1 MEGTGILSNFTA
13 IFCRF
18 SMSVYTP
25 LSLEEVQAFAEPYG
39 LAVID
44 PIPIQGGLQNTNY
57 YLVDQSQKQYVL
69 TVFEELDAEG
79 AGELVPVLDC
89 LGQAGVPVAV
99 PLKHSGQAI
108 HSIADKPAQIAPR
121 LMGEHPEDASI
132 VQIQAIAQAQAKL
145 HLALQGFPLER
156 DFNRNHQYWS
166 EVAAQLKPQMN
177 ADDQALLAQVFQQFA
192 QITQQHPDRPTG
204 FIHSDLFRDNTL
216 FEGDQLQGILDFYEL
231 NQDEWLFDIAISIN
245 DFCTAYPQAHLDQAK
260 ADAFLAAYQRIR
272 TLTEDELACLNIFL
286 AMAACRFWSMRLQV
300 AQKNAEHG
308 RTGDDILQKNPLE
321 MRMMLQ
327 DRLQRITA

>member
-1 MEGTGILSNFTA
+1 
-13 IFCRF
+13 
-18 SMSVYTP
+18 MSVYTP

-44 PIPIQGGLQNTNY
+44 LIPIQGGIQNTNY
-57 YLVDQSQKQYVL
+57 FLVDQSKKQYVL

-132 VQIQAIAQAQAKL
+132 AQIQAIAQAQAKL
-145 HLALQGFPLER
+145 HLALRDFPLER

-166 EVAAQLKPQMN
+166 DVAAQLKPQMN

-231 NQDEWLFDIAISIN
+231 NQDEWLFDVAISIN

-260 ADAFLAAYQRIR
+260 ADAFLAAYQDIR

-308 RTGDDILQKNPLE
+308 RTGDDILQKDPLQ
-321 MRMMLQ
+321 MRMMMQ

>member
-1 MEGTGILSNFTA
+1 
-13 IFCRF
+13 
-18 SMSVYTP
+18 MSVYTP

-44 PIPIQGGLQNTNY
+44 LIPIQGGIQNTNY
-57 YLVDQSQKQYVL
+57 FLVDQSKKHYVL

-132 VQIQAIAQAQAKL
+132 AQIQAIAQAQAKL

-166 EVAAQLKPQMN
+166 DVAAQLKPQMN

-260 ADAFLAAYQRIR
+260 ADAFLAAYQGIR

-300 AQKNAEHG
+300 AQKNAEQG
-308 RTGDDILQKNPLE
+308 RTGDDILQKDPLQ
-321 MRMMLQ
+321 MRMMMQ

>member
-1 MEGTGILSNFTA
+1 
-13 IFCRF
+13 
-18 SMSVYTP
+18 MSVYTP
-25 LSLEEVQAFAEPYG
+25 LSLEEVQTFAEPYG

-44 PIPIQGGLQNTNY
+44 LIPIQGGIQNTNY
-57 YLVDQSQKQYVL
+57 FLVDQSQKQYVL

-89 LGQAGVPVAV
+89 LGEAGVPVAV

-132 VQIQAIAQAQAKL
+132 IQIQAIAQAQAKL

-166 EVAAQLKPQMN
+166 DVAEQLKPRMSAQ
-177 ADDQALLAQVFQQFA
+177 DQALLAQVFQQFA

-260 ADAFLAAYQRIR
+260 ADAFLAAYQSIR
-272 TLTEDELACLNIFL
+272 QLTVDELACLNIFL

-300 AQKNAEHG
+300 AQKNAEQG
-308 RTGDDILQKNPLE
+308 RTGDDILQKDPLE
-321 MRMMLQ
+321 MRMMLK